1 MIYQEKT
8 FSLQDGRKVVLRSA
22 EERDAEALIAYLQAT
37 AAESRF
43 LLREPEEQT
52 LTVEDDVQFIRRKN
66 EAERDLMLLAFV
78 EGRYAG
84 NCAINSHGDKLR
96 VLHRCDIGIALYQ
109 EFCGQGLG
117 TLMLTELLKIAK
129 ECGYQQAELEVI
141 VGNAPA
147 MGLYKKLGFEVYG
160 TRPRDL
166 RYKDGT
172 YADAHLMVKM
182 L

>member
-8 FSLQDGRKVVLRSA
+8 FSLQDGRKVVLRS
-22 EERDAEALIAYLQAT
+22 
-37 AAESRF
+37 
-43 LLREPEEQT
+43 PEEQT
-52 LTVEDDVQFIRRKN
+52 LTVEDEVQFIRRKN

-117 TLMLTELLKIAK
+117 TLMLTELLRVAR

-141 VGNAPA
+141 AGNAPA

-166 RYKDGT
+166 RYKDGS
-172 YADAHLMVKM
+172 YGDAHLMVKM

>member
-52 LTVEDDVQFIRRKN
+52 LTVEDEVQFIRRKN

-78 EGRYAG
+78 EGR
-84 NCAINSHGDKLR
+84 
-96 VLHRCDIGIALYQ
+96 
-109 EFCGQGLG
+109 
-117 TLMLTELLKIAK
+117 
-129 ECGYQQAELEVI
+129 
-141 VGNAPA
+141 
-147 MGLYKKLGFEVYG
+147 
-160 TRPRDL
+160 
-166 RYKDGT
+166 
-172 YADAHLMVKM
+172 
-182 L
+182 

>member
-52 LTVEDDVQFIRRKN
+52 LTVEDEVQFIRRKN

-129 ECGYQQAELEVI
+129 ECGYQQAELPW
-141 VGNAPA
+141 GSTKSWGSRSTAP
-147 MGLYKKLGFEVYG
+147 GPG
-160 TRPRDL
+160 TSATRTAPMR
-166 RYKDGT
+166 T
-172 YADAHLMVKM
+172 PI
-182 L
+182 